1 MTISQRIQNLRKEK
15 NISQEELAEAA
26 GVSRQAVSKWE
37 SATSIPDLDNI
48 IFLSDYFEVTT
59 DYILKGIQE
68 ANSETHHNPKDDET
82 RRTFSKAFYRS
93 SLFVILIGLIA
104 GILPWMQIPMPS
116 NILKGVA
123 IQAVGAFEYFLA
135 IAISNE
141 KPHKALTVANS
152 AMCLIIPSSI
162 LGNLATGYVIAPIP
176 KSFEAILA
184 TAVIF
189 AGTMSAVWLV
199 ARKRK

>member
-15 NISQEELAEAA
+15 NISQEDLAEAA

-59 DYILKGIQE
+59 DYILKGIRE
-68 ANSETHHNPKDDET
+68 ANSETRHDPKNNET
-82 RRTFSKAFYRS
+82 RRTTSKVFYLS
-93 SLFVILIGLIA
+93 SLFVVLIGFIA
-104 GILPWMQIPMPS
+104 GILHWTENQMPS
-116 NILKGVA
+116 DILKGVA

-135 IAISNE
+135 MAVSNE
-141 KPHKALTVANS
+141 KPHKVLTVANS
-152 AMCLIIPSSI
+152 AICLIMPSSI
-162 LGNLATGYVIAPIP
+162 LGNLATGYFIAPIP
-176 KSFEAILA
+176 ISFAALLA

-189 AGTMSAVWLV
+189 AGAMSAVWLI